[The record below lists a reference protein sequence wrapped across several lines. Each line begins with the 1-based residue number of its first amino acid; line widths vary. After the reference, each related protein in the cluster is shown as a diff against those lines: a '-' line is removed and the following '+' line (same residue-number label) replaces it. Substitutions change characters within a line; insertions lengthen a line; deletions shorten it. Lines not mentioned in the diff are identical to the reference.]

1 MLDVTEQDRSNFL
14 QISHEIG
21 KDLIRHPEA
30 LRAPRLGVSRMQENI
45 DACIVEL
52 KMTADCEGC
61 EAASAYRP
69 QTDQGQEQPV
79 AILDF
84 ALLVTVD
91 WQCKRR
97 VHELDAEVE
106 RLPRGDETIES
117 ILGQRPRSQVC
128 FDRF

>member
-1 MLDVTEQDRSNFL
+1 MLALTEQGGSYFL

-21 KDLIRHPEA
+21 KDLLRHPEA

-45 DACIVEL
+45 HACIVEL
-52 KMTADCEGC
+52 KVTADGEGC

-69 QTDQGQEQPV
+69 QTEKGQEQPV

-84 ALLVTVD
+84 ALLRTVD

-97 VHELDAEVE
+97 IH
-106 RLPRGDETIES
+106 
-117 ILGQRPRSQVC
+117 
-128 FDRF
+128 